1 MFRKDSIW
9 LYSFGAAALLVT
21 GYLYWSDFTPEWN
34 DYQSEF
40 RQLVAE
46 KFGSEKAALA
56 PRGLQQV
63 WAKELGR
70 VDRCTTC
77 HQGIEWKGFDSAPNP
92 FKTHSKEI
100 LEKHPIAQF
109 GCTVCHGGQGYAT
122 DVESAHG
129 FVKQWEEPLL
139 GKQLGDLYLIKDK
152 TGLMQANCNE
162 CHRYDRQTKGADF
175 INQAKQLVQDKNC
188 RACHTINGRGGVIG
202 PDLTFVGDKSPEQ
215 YDYSRMSGV
224 QSAFAWHVAHLQNP
238 KALVPET
245 VMPNFSFSSRE
256 AQALALLAMSWKRAD
271 LPAKFMPG
279 AQPVDRPTPEE
290 AEKERQMLAG
300 EGAFFVKKGCFIC
313 HSVSTLGIE
322 SASKIGPDLSEAV
335 TDVQSRFGKTL
346 DDFLANPTGT
356 MGVVLSTQIH
366 LTDEEKLEAIAKL
379 KVAYQKKQEQTA
391 QAENQKAQPAK

>member
-1 MFRKDSIW
+1 MV
-9 LYSFGAAALLVT
+9 VT
-21 GYLYWSDFTPEWN
+21 AYLYWSYFTPEWK

-40 RQLVAE
+40 RELVAE
-46 KFGSEKAALA
+46 RFGEQRAAQV
-56 PRGLQQV
+56 PRGLAQI

-77 HQGIEWKGFDSAPNP
+77 HQAIEWKGLEGAPNP
-92 FKTHSKEI
+92 FKTHPKEI
-100 LEKHPIAQF
+100 LEKHPVQEF

-122 DVESAHG
+122 DVESGHG
-129 FVKQWEEPLL
+129 FVQHWGEPLL
-139 GKQLGDLYLIKDK
+139 GKELGDLYLIKDK
-152 TGLMQANCNE
+152 TALMQANCNE

-175 INQAKQLVQDKNC
+175 LNQAKQLVQDKNC

-202 PDLTFVGDKSPEQ
+202 PDLTWVGDKSPEQ
-215 YDYSRMSGV
+215 YDYSHMSGV
-224 QSAFAWHVAHLQNP
+224 KSAFAWHVAHLQNP

-256 AQALALLAMSWKRAD
+256 AQALALLAMSWKRAE
-271 LPAKFMPG
+271 LPTRFMPG
-279 AQPVDRPTPEE
+279 AKPVDRPSPEE

-346 DDFLANPTGT
+346 EDFLANPTGT
-356 MGVVLSTQIH
+356 MGVVLAAQIH
-366 LTDEEKLEAIAKL
+366 LTDEEKREAIEKL
-379 KVAYQKKQEQTA
+379 KVAYQRKQE
-391 QAENQKAQPAK
+391 QKAQPAKVEQKAKQ